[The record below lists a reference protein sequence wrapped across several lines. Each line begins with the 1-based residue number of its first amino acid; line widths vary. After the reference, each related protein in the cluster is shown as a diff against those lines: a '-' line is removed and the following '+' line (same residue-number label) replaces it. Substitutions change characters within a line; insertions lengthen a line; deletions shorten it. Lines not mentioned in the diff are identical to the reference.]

1 MVTAKDEAEVRRI
14 CAQLRDA
21 MEVHVEAL
29 RQQVFNIPAVPGSF
43 VIEKDKK
50 TA

>member
-1 MVTAKDEAEVRRI
+1 MVTAKDEAEIRRI
-14 CAQLRDA
+14 CAQLHDA
-21 MEVHVEAL
+21 IHEHIEAL

-43 VIEKDKK
+43 VIKKDKK